1 MLHGH
6 ALRAAGRRMGGWP
19 AVEVNA
25 CACVLWSH
33 GRRGDAG
40 SVSVS
45 GGGERIGRASETES
59 GRF

>member
-1 MLHGH
+1 
-6 ALRAAGRRMGGWP
+6 MGDWP

-25 CACVLWSH
+25 CACALWSR

-45 GGGERIGRASETES
+45 GAGGESGGGERIGRATETEI

>member
-1 MLHGH
+1 
-6 ALRAAGRRMGGWP
+6 MGGWP

-25 CACVLWSH
+25 CACVLWSR
-33 GRRGDAG
+33 GRRGYVG

-45 GGGERIGRASETES
+45 GAGGESDGGERVGRATESES

>member
-1 MLHGH
+1 
-6 ALRAAGRRMGGWP
+6 MGGWR

-25 CACVLWSH
+25 CAYILWSR

-40 SVSVS
+40 GVSVS
-45 GGGERIGRASETES
+45 GAGGESSGGERAGRATESES

>member
-1 MLHGH
+1 
-6 ALRAAGRRMGGWP
+6 MGGWP

-25 CACVLWSH
+25 CACVLWSR

-45 GGGERIGRASETES
+45 GVGGESGGGERIGRATETES